1 MTMMS
6 RILRLTAAMTRRIDA
21 DPTHAAPAMPS
32 DAIGPPPPAA
42 APKSG
47 APSMK
52 SATPSEA
59 PELMPST

>member
-1 MTMMS
+1 MTK
-6 RILRLTAAMTRRIDA
+6 RIDA